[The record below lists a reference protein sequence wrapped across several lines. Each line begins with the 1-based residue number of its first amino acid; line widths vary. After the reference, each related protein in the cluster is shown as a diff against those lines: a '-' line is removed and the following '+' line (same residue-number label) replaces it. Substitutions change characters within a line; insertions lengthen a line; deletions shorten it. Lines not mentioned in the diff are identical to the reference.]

1 MKIIINDYFKMKSRC
16 DLIIFLLEYKRRII
30 VKYED
35 FKKEGDDACYYINN
49 FQYCKY
55 KINLINFKN
64 INYQI
69 IINDKQLIS
78 HKAPILFLDLISN
91 DSIKILTKDE
101 YNERQKLIKNNRY
114 KSSIKFWHL
123 FWNCLH
129 YLSYNYPE
137 NPNSEDKQQI
147 INLINKMKKDGITCS
162 YCRAHFNKWCLNN
175 NIINFIESKDD
186 LVNFFISLH
195 NDINNRNEKKI
206 LSKNEIDKIYLNFNY
221 NMLVDYGL
229 DIINLFEKRK
239 LERFPDIINSYT
251 RHILLDEFNIIKFA

>member
-1 MKIIINDYFKMKSRC
+1 MKIIINDYFKLKQRSN
-16 DLIIFLLEYKRRII
+16 LIIFLLEYKRKII
-30 VKYED
+30 VKFENL
-35 FKKEGDDACYYINN
+35 KKEGNDAYYYMNN

-69 IINDKQLIS
+69 IIDDKQLIS
-78 HKAPILFLDLISN
+78 HKTPILYFDFIN
-91 DSIKILTKDE
+91 KETIKILTKNE
-101 YNERQKLIKNNRY
+101 YNESHKLIKSNRY
-114 KSSIKFWHL
+114 RSSIKFWHL

-137 NPNSEDKQQI
+137 NPTSEDKEQI
-147 INLINKMKKDGITCS
+147 INLINKMKKDGISCS
-162 YCRAHFNKWCLNN
+162 YCRAHFKNWCSKNDIL
-175 NIINFIESKDD
+175 NFIDSKND
-186 LVNFFISLH
+186 LINFFINLH
-195 NDINNRNEKKI
+195 NDINNRNDKII

-221 NMLVDYGL
+221 NLLVNYGL

-239 LERFPDIINSYT
+239 LDKFPDILNSHT

>member
-1 MKIIINDYFKMKSRC
+1 MKIIIKDYFKFKIRSN
-16 DLIIFLLEYKRRII
+16 LIIFLLEFKRRII
-30 VKYED
+30 VKFED
-35 FKKEGDDACYYINN
+35 LKKEGDDAYYYINN

-55 KINLINFKN
+55 KINLNNFKN

-69 IINDKQLIS
+69 IIDNKILVS
-78 HKAPILFLDLISN
+78 HKTPILYFDLIN
-91 DSIKILTKDE
+91 KDSIKMLTKDE
-101 YNERQKLIKNNRY
+101 YNESQKLLKNNRY

-137 NPNSEDKQQI
+137 NPNSEDKKQI

-162 YCRAHFNKWCLNN
+162 YCRAHFKKWCFKNDIL
-175 NIINFIESKDD
+175 NFIDSKDN
-186 LVNFFISLH
+186 LIIFFINLH

-206 LSKNEIDKIYLNFNY
+206 LLKSEIDKIYLNFNY
-221 NMLVDYGL
+221 NILVNYGL

-239 LERFPDIINSYT
+239 LDKFPDIINGYT
-251 RHILLDEFNIIKFA
+251 RHMLLDEFNIIKFA